1 VESYTF
7 AHRMPVVLT
16 ARAVMFLLCATLTA
30 LSAPKAGQI
39 AAVGGLLIVAV
50 LASLPWN
57 ERVAWWIP
65 TAEGV
70 LAAAVIAGSAPLNEA
85 LLPYLIVPA
94 LGAGLARGLWGAL
107 VTVVMSGL
115 VVLGAKAPS
124 LRTEVGLS
132 DIAAIMQWLV
142 VSMAVGL
149 LAAWA
154 RNIQQRPT
162 DPDVAAYESAY
173 RLLNELRTVSRQLS
187 VGLDQNTLADSML
200 NELMGALP
208 ADRGAAYAVSDNG
221 KFAPLS
227 ASGIRAEVW
236 APRASDGSAWARA
249 LRTGRPHTQTGG
261 LGLSRREHV
270 YGAVVPVKVGQR
282 TIAMIG
288 VERDGSI
295 LVDDDLSVA
304 ASWASDYAIRLDTAL
319 LFSEVRSIATAEER
333 RRLAREIHDG
343 VAQELASLGYAI
355 DDLAAQASNPQVKDG
370 LRELRSEVT
379 RVITELRL
387 SIFDLRSEVTAGVS
401 LNTAL
406 SDYIR
411 SLGPS
416 LDAEV
421 HVSLQ
426 ETGTRLRFE
435 TEAELLRIAQE
446 ALTNCRRHA
455 GATNIWIRSS
465 ITPPDFEI
473 VITDDGKG
481 LGEGRVDSYGM
492 EIMRERT
499 ARIGGTLDVSER
511 AGGGTIVRV
520 AAAVRPL
527 EGSETGRLEALPIT
541 DTQEGV

>member
-1 VESYTF
+1 VEPYTF
-7 AHRMPVVLT
+7 AHRMPIVLT
-16 ARAVMFLLCATLTA
+16 ARAVMFVLCASLTA

-39 AAVGGLLIVAV
+39 AAVGGLLIVAI
-50 LASLPWN
+50 LASLPWSA
-57 ERVAWWIP
+57 RVAWWIP

-94 LGAGLARGLWGAL
+94 LAGGLSRGLWGAI

-115 VVLGAKAPS
+115 VILGAKAPS
-124 LRTEVGLS
+124 FRTEDGLG

-154 RNIQQRPT
+154 RNIQERST

-173 RLLNELRTVSRQLS
+173 RLLNELRRVSRQLS

-200 NELMGALP
+200 NDLIGALP
-208 ADRGAAYAVSDNG
+208 ADRGAVYAVSDNG

-236 APRASDGSAWARA
+236 SPRLSDGSAWARA

-261 LGLSRREHV
+261 LGLSRRDSVH
-270 YGAVVPVKVGQR
+270 GAVVPVRVGQR
-282 TIAMIG
+282 TIATIG
-288 VERDGSI
+288 VERDGAPFA
-295 LVDDDLSVA
+295 DDDLAIA
-304 ASWASDYAIRLDTAL
+304 ASWANDYAIRLDTAL

-355 DDLAAQASNPQVKDG
+355 DDLTA
-370 LRELRSEVT
+370 
-379 RVITELRL
+379 ELRL

-416 LDAEV
+416 LDAAV
-421 HVSLQ
+421 HVSMQ

-446 ALTNCRRHA
+446 AITNCRRHA
-455 GATNIWIRSS
+455 SATNIWVRSA
-465 ITPPDFEI
+465 ITPPEFEI
-473 VITDDGKG
+473 VITDDGRG
-481 LGEGRVDSYGM
+481 LGPGRVDSYGM

-499 ARIGGTLDVSER
+499 ARIGGTLEVSER
-511 AGGGTIVRV
+511 PGGGTIVRV
-520 AAAVRPL
+520 ASAVLPAD
-527 EGSETGRLEALPIT
+527 GADPGRLGAMLVT
-541 DTQEGV
+541 DTQEGA

>member
-1 VESYTF
+1 
-7 AHRMPVVLT
+7 
-16 ARAVMFLLCATLTA
+16 
-30 LSAPKAGQI
+30 LSSPKAGQI
-39 AAVGGLLIVAV
+39 AAVGGLLIVAI
-50 LASLPWN
+50 LASLPWS
-57 ERVAWWIP
+57 ERIAWWIP

-94 LGAGLARGLWGAL
+94 LGAGLARGLWGAI

-124 LRTEVGLS
+124 LRTDEGLG

-154 RNIQQRPT
+154 RNIQERPT

-187 VGLDQNTLADSML
+187 IGLDQNTLSDSML
-200 NELMGALP
+200 NDLMGALP
-208 ADRGAAYAVSDNG
+208 ADRGAVYAVSDTA

-227 ASGIRAEVW
+227 ASGIRADVW
-236 APRASDGSAWARA
+236 APRSSDGSAWARS

-261 LGLSRREHV
+261 LGLSRRDLVH
-270 YGAVVPVKVGQR
+270 GAVVPVRVGQR

-288 VERDGSI
+288 VERDGSQF
-295 LVDDDLSVA
+295 DADDLAVA
-304 ASWASDYAIRLDTAL
+304 ASWANDYAIRLDTAL

-355 DDLAAQASNPQVKDG
+355 DDLTAQASNPKVKDG
-370 LRELRSEVT
+370 LRDLRSEVT

-411 SLGPS
+411 SLGGS

-421 HVSLQ
+421 HVSMQ

-446 ALTNCRRHA
+446 AITNCRRHS

-465 ITPPDFEI
+465 ITPPEFEI

-481 LGEGRVDSYGM
+481 RGEGRVDSYGM
-492 EIMRERT
+492 DIMHERT
-499 ARIGGTLDVSER
+499 ARIGGTLEVSER
-511 AGGGTIVRV
+511 PGGGTVVRV
-520 AAAVRPL
+520 ASAVQPDDATD
-527 EGSETGRLEALPIT
+527 TGRLGTMALT
-541 DTQEGV
+541 DTQEGA